1 MTSERD
7 DLPAAVAAD
16 INGTFKKTISCDEA
30 NNTFIDF
37 LSNVTKDCA
46 AAGAVMIGHVK
57 ANVRSGNEMLAINS
71 TTEDGHVRIR
81 SQFSSDVSEYT
92 MTINVIVYGVVEKR
106 ISEILDKRR
115 STLGMNKM
123 KIYSDTGCTD
133 PKCSD
138 PECVDNAHRI
148 IKLE

>member
-1 MTSERD
+1 MTAIRE

-16 INGTFKKTISCDEA
+16 INGKFKSALSSDLA
-30 NNTFIDF
+30 NDVFMEF
-37 LSNVTKDCA
+37 LSYVTKDCA
-46 AAGAVMIGHVK
+46 AAGALMIGHVK

-71 TTEDGHVRIR
+71 TTMDGHVRIR

-92 MTINVIVYGVVEKR
+92 MTINVIVYGVVEKK
-106 ISEILDKRR
+106 ISEILNARR
-115 STLGMNKM
+115 SVLGKNKM

-133 PKCSD
+133 PKCED
-138 PECVDNAHRI
+138 PACIADAHRV